1 MYDSWSIQ
9 IKTAIDTI
17 NTKGQA
23 AAVCLTKPY
32 YYSSDVEYPGM
43 QCIGVMARNSHIVDT
58 SVTYWIPYYD
68 AGWVTSLI

>member
-32 YYSSDVEYPGM
+32 YYSSDVEYPDVTTRAD
-43 QCIGVMARNSHIVDT
+43 IEPP
-58 SVTYWIPYYD
+58 VTYWIPYSD